1 MAYCAGMKK
10 SFWHGAFWFVFALA
24 FFIQSARAVETPPK
38 IYRMKQW
45 EEAKKR
51 AIAEDKPIAWIGAPA
66 RCLAP
71 YQKNLLGKGSH
82 AATKYAIHTLEKEAI
97 LIFSDA
103 ETENHQEP
111 RIVDQAL
118 HSPDPH
124 YNIPGVIILT
134 PSLDKVITKTFYKAD
149 GNERR
154 KEFSDSLKKIR
165 DKASWQEKKSAK

>member
-1 MAYCAGMKK
+1 MLLEIFNHRPLSFSLPQSNAAGNQSSFCGDEFYSLNTRSMAYCAGMKK

-134 PSLDKVITKTFYKAD
+134 
-149 GNERR
+149 
-154 KEFSDSLKKIR
+154 
-165 DKASWQEKKSAK
+165 